1 MRKSE
6 KIFVGLLVSVVLL
19 FLLVKVII
27 PFSIWLNPDPITILS
42 RMERR
47 DPKAAQE
54 IMDNYAEELEA
65 VAAATEFLEVEEGY
79 SYKLNC
85 TDEYAVLSL
94 YEGQSEEMPQEL
106 MEALRYVEE
115 KFPECEEKLLL
126 KKEQLGVRV
135 TIDGSGFSYLCYPSG
150 KLISHSV
157 IEDERGTRCLDMG
170 GGWELQMYYAPGG

>member
-47 DPKAAQE
+47 DPKAAQK

-65 VAAATEFLEVEEGY
+65 VAAATEFLGVEEGY

-135 TIDGSGFSYLCYPSG
+135 TIDGSGFSYLAIQG
-150 KLISHSV
+150 V
-157 IEDERGTRCLDMG
+157 N
-170 GGWELQMYYAPGG
+170 